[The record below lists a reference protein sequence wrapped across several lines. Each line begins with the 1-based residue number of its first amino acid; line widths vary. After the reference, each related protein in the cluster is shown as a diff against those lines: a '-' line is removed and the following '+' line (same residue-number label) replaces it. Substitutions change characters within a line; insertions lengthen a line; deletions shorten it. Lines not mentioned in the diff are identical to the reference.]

1 MGSTEATM
9 ILLLLCLVPSLSFSQ
24 DVKPGHDHVKEH
36 HMHVYWFQNNEQQE
50 HGQRQGQEQGH
61 DQEQLQRKERGQEK
75 AEGPGQGKGQTEEAL
90 RLRDLLV
97 GEVAAKQLLVV
108 LNGVT
113 SYIWPG
119 LDDSKVPNFNMEP
132 IGPHPC
138 GSYEVWVPQEGM
150 SKALSFLMYHR
161 GNLSVLVHPLG
172 KTELMDHTRD
182 AMWLGPS
189 FPIDT
194 SILDTTG
201 GDEPQYPELGLGY
214 SAV

>member
-1 MGSTEATM
+1 MGRVNILSTVSTEATM

-24 DVKPGHDHVKEH
+24 DVRPGHDHVKEH
-36 HMHVYWFQNNEQQE
+36 HMHVYWFQNNEQQ
-50 HGQRQGQEQGH
+50 
-61 DQEQLQRKERGQEK
+61 
-75 AEGPGQGKGQTEEAL
+75 TEEAL
-90 RLRDLLV
+90 RLRDLL

-194 SILDTTG
+194 SILD
-201 GDEPQYPELGLGY
+201 
-214 SAV
+214 

>member
-1 MGSTEATM
+1 MGVRSQGAVREYTLKIVKTKVAM
-9 ILLLLCLVPSLSFSQ
+9 VLLLLCLIPSLSFTQ

-36 HMHVYWFQNNEQQE
+36 HMHVYWFQNNEQQ
-50 HGQRQGQEQGH
+50 
-61 DQEQLQRKERGQEK
+61 
-75 AEGPGQGKGQTEEAL
+75 TEEAL

-97 GEVAAKQLLVV
+97 REVADKQLLAL

-132 IGPHPC
+132 IGPHPG

-214 SAV
+214 SAL

>member
-1 MGSTEATM
+1 MGVRECTLKIVNTKVAM
-9 ILLLLCLVPSLSFSQ
+9 VLLLLCLFPPLSFSQ

-36 HMHVYWFQNNEQQE
+36 HMHVYWFQNNEQ
-50 HGQRQGQEQGH
+50 
-61 DQEQLQRKERGQEK
+61 
-75 AEGPGQGKGQTEEAL
+75 QTEEAL

-138 GSYEVWVPQEGM
+138 GSYEV
-150 SKALSFLMYHR
+150 
-161 GNLSVLVHPLG
+161 HPLG

-201 GDEPQYPELGLGY
+201 GDDPQYPELGLGY
-214 SAV
+214 SA